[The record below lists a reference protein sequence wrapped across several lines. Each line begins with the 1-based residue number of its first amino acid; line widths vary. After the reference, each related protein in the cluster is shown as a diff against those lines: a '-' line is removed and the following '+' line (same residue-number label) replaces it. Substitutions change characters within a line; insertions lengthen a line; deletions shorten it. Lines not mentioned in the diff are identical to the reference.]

1 MINNLNSAIYKNGVF
16 FMKTAILLN
25 KTVNLEQLNR
35 ESFQHIYEEGK
46 KGKLFCPD
54 CGASVRLYLGIMDEP
69 HFYHIQQSSR
79 MCKDKMMKQESAKIE
94 TEEYIERNGFN
105 MPVSRQIAS
114 AAVKEIESAFKKAQ
128 PAKNIPP
135 YIQESTQNPSFPDEY
150 LKSLSQAGVFLDE
163 QQAAAVSHIDGPL
176 LVLAGAGSGKT
187 RVLTTRTA
195 FMLREKDIDPKSIM
209 LVTFTAKAAA
219 EMKERLTQYPG
230 MDSRKVRQIVSGTF
244 HSLFYRILSFHNP
257 EKWSSG
263 KLLNKEWQREQIIKE
278 SSKDLKLDEKEF
290 AFDLALQQISFWKN
304 SLMIPGKVHPK
315 NDWEEQT
322 AILYQRYEQT
332 KLRKELFDFDDMLA
346 GCHSLFHEKPEI
358 LEQYQNRFHYFLIDE
373 FQDIN
378 NVQYELMKMLSD
390 KTKNVCAVGDDD
402 QSIYAFRGSDPQYL
416 LDFEKDFPGAKVITL
431 NQNYRSAHEIVSAAN
446 QIISLNK
453 HRRAKSM
460 NAQFSGKQ
468 HPFLFFP
475 YDEEEEATMI
485 MTDMQEKIE
494 EGYEPQDFAV
504 LFRTH
509 TGSRA
514 IFERL
519 ANSSLPFKLDQDA
532 ESFYDRF
539 IVRSMLAFLKL
550 SLNEDDQNA
559 LKDMLPSL
567 FVKQSVLQDIK
578 AESILQDCSMLE
590 CLKFIKTGFAFQE
603 SKLKKVIS
611 VTRSISGL
619 SPLTAIETVEKEL
632 GFQDFLKK
640 RGNEGNKMDKGSDDI
655 KDLKVAARNFQSLH
669 EFLEHT
675 EHMKA
680 MNKEI
685 KRLSRNKDNA
695 ITLST
700 IHRAK
705 GLEYNVVYVAGAV
718 EGNLPHD
725 HALEAYRSGESSPLE
740 EERRLM
746 YVAVTRARKDLYI
759 SVPEKRRGR
768 KSYASRFLAP
778 ITRSGRNKGSN

>member
-1 MINNLNSAIYKNGVF
+1 
-16 FMKTAILLN
+16 MKTAILHN

-94 TEEYIERNGFN
+94 NEEYIERNGFKI
-105 MPVSRQIAS
+105 PVSRPIAS

-135 YIQESTQNPSFPDEY
+135 YIQESTHNPSFPDEY

-195 FMLREKDIDPKSIM
+195 FMLREKDIDPTSIM

-257 EKWSSG
+257 DKWSSA

-290 AFDLALQQISFWKN
+290 AFDLALQQISYWKN
-304 SLMIPGKVHPK
+304 SLIIPGKVHPK

-322 AILYQRYEQT
+322 SILYQRYEQT
-332 KLRKELFDFDDMLA
+332 KLRRELFDFDDMLT
-346 GCHSLFHEKPEI
+346 GCHAFFLEKPEI
-358 LEQYQNRFHYFLIDE
+358 LEQYQKRFHYFLIDE

-460 NAQFSGKQ
+460 NAQFSGEQ

-485 MTDMQEKIE
+485 MTDIQEKIE
-494 EGYEPQDFAV
+494 EGYEPRDFAV

-519 ANSSLPFKLDQDA
+519 ANSSLPFRLDQDA

-550 SLNEDDQNA
+550 SVNEDDQNA

-603 SKLKKVIS
+603 SKLKKVIP

-619 SPLTAIETVEKEL
+619 SPITAIETVEKEL

-655 KDLKVAARNFQSLH
+655 KDLKVAARNFHSLH

-685 KRLSRNKDNA
+685 KRLSRNNDNA

-725 HALEAYRSGESSPLE
+725 HALEAYRSGESAPLE

-778 ITRSGRNKGSN
+778 ITRSSRNKGSN

>member
-1 MINNLNSAIYKNGVF
+1 
-16 FMKTAILLN
+16 
-25 KTVNLEQLNR
+25 
-35 ESFQHIYEEGK
+35 
-46 KGKLFCPD
+46 
-54 CGASVRLYLGIMDEP
+54 
-69 HFYHIQQSSR
+69 
-79 MCKDKMMKQESAKIE
+79 
-94 TEEYIERNGFN
+94 
-105 MPVSRQIAS
+105 
-114 AAVKEIESAFKKAQ
+114 
-128 PAKNIPP
+128 
-135 YIQESTQNPSFPDEY
+135 
-150 LKSLSQAGVFLDE
+150 
-163 QQAAAVSHIDGPL
+163 
-176 LVLAGAGSGKT
+176 
-187 RVLTTRTA
+187 
-195 FMLREKDIDPKSIM
+195 MLREKNIDPKSIM

-230 MDSRKVRQIVSGTF
+230 MDARKVRQIVSGTF

-257 EKWSSG
+257 EKWASG

-278 SSKDLKLDEKEF
+278 SSKDIKLDEKEI
-290 AFDLALQQISFWKN
+290 AFDIALQQISYWKN
-304 SLMIPGKVHPK
+304 SLIIPGKVNPK

-332 KLRKELFDFDDMLA
+332 KTKRELFDFDDMLT
-346 GCHSLFHEKPEI
+346 GCHALFLEEPEI
-358 LEQYQNRFHYFLIDE
+358 LDQYQNRFHYFLIDE

-453 HRRAKSM
+453 HRRVKSM
-460 NAQFSGKQ
+460 NAQFSGGQ

-475 YDEEEEATMI
+475 FDEEEEATMI
-485 MTDMQEKIE
+485 MTDIQEKIE
-494 EGYEPQDFAV
+494 EGYEPRDFAV

-550 SLNEDDQNA
+550 AVNEDDQNA

-578 AESILQDCSMLE
+578 AESILQDCSLLE
-590 CLKFIKTGFAFQE
+590 SLKLIKTGFAFQE
-603 SKLKKVIS
+603 SKLKKVIP
-611 VTRSISGL
+611 VTKSITGL
-619 SPLTAIETVEKEL
+619 SPITAIETVEKEL
-632 GFQDFLKK
+632 GFQDFIKK

-675 EHMKA
+675 EHMRA

-685 KRLSRNKDNA
+685 KRLSRNNDNA

-700 IHRAK
+700 IHRSK

-725 HALEAYRSGESSPLE
+725 HALEAYRSGESAPLE

-768 KSYASRFLAP
+768 KAYASRFLAP
-778 ITRSGRNKGSN
+778 ITRSGRNKGGK

>member
-1 MINNLNSAIYKNGVF
+1 
-16 FMKTAILLN
+16 MKTAKLHN
-25 KTVNLEQLNR
+25 KTVNLEHLNR

-46 KGKLFCPD
+46 KGKLCCPD
-54 CGASVRLYLGIMDEP
+54 CGASVRLYLGILDEP

-79 MCKDKMMKQESAKIE
+79 TCKDIILNPESVQTE
-94 TEEYIERNGFN
+94 TEEYIERNGFKI
-105 MPVSRQIAS
+105 PVSRSIAS

-128 PAKNIPP
+128 PVKNIPL
-135 YIQESTQNPSFPDEY
+135 YIQEGTASPSFPDEY
-150 LKSLSQAGVFLDE
+150 LKSLSQAGVFLDKK
-163 QQAAAVSHIDGPL
+163 QAAAVSHLDGPL

-195 FMLREKDIDPKSIM
+195 FMLREKNIDPKSIM

-219 EMKERLTQYPG
+219 EMKERLTHYPG
-230 MDSRKVRQIVSGTF
+230 MDARKVRQIVSGTF

-263 KLLNKEWQREQIIKE
+263 RLLNKEWQREQIIKE

-290 AFDLALQQISFWKN
+290 AFDIALQQISYWKN
-304 SLMIPGKVHPK
+304 SLIIPGKVNPK

-332 KLRKELFDFDDMLA
+332 KTKRELFDFDDMLT
-346 GCHSLFHEKPEI
+346 GCHALFIEEPEI

-378 NVQYELMKMLSD
+378 NVQYELIKMLSD

-416 LDFEKDFPGAKVITL
+416 LDFEKDFPDAKVITL

-453 HRRAKSM
+453 YRRPKSM
-460 NAQFSGKQ
+460 SAQFSGGQ
-468 HPFLFFP
+468 QPFLFFP

-485 MTDMQEKIE
+485 LTDIQEKVE
-494 EGYEPQDFAV
+494 DGYEPRDFAV

-550 SLNEDDQNA
+550 SINEDDQNA

-567 FVKQSVLQDIK
+567 FIKQSVLQDIK
-578 AESILQDCSMLE
+578 AESILQDCSLLE
-590 CLKFIKTGFAFQE
+590 SLKFIKTGFAFQE
-603 SKLKKVIS
+603 SKLKKVIP
-611 VTRSISGL
+611 VTRSITGI
-619 SPLTAIETVEKEL
+619 SPITAIETVEKEL
-632 GFQDFLKK
+632 GFQDFIKK

-685 KRLSRNKDNA
+685 KRLSRNNDNA

-705 GLEYNVVYVAGAV
+705 GLEYNVVYVAGAA

-725 HALEAYRSGESSPLE
+725 HALEAYRSGESAPLE

-768 KSYASRFLAP
+768 KAYPSRFLAP
-778 ITRSGRNKGSN
+778 ITRSGRNKGEK

>member
-1 MINNLNSAIYKNGVF
+1 
-16 FMKTAILLN
+16 MKTAKLHN

-46 KGKLFCPD
+46 KGKLYCPD
-54 CGASVRLYLGIMDEP
+54 CGAAVRLYLGILDEP
-69 HFYHIQQSSR
+69 HFYHIQKDSNT
-79 MCKDKMMKQESAKIE
+79 CKDMHLDPEPVMTE
-94 TEEYIERNGFN
+94 TAEYIERNGFKI
-105 MPVSRQIAS
+105 PVSRSIAT
-114 AAVKEIESAFKKAQ
+114 AEVIEAHSAFKKAQ
-128 PAKNIPP
+128 QVKNIPP
-135 YIQESTQNPSFPDEY
+135 YIQEGTDSPNFPDEY
-150 LKSLSQAGVFLDE
+150 LKSLSEAGVFLDQ
-163 QQAAAVSHIDGPL
+163 QQAAAVSHLDGPL

-195 FMLREKDIDPKSIM
+195 FMLREKNIDPKSIM

-230 MDSRKVRQIVSGTF
+230 MDARKVRQIVSGTF

-257 EKWSSG
+257 EKWASG

-278 SSKDLKLDEKEF
+278 SSRDLKLDEKEF

-304 SLMIPGKVHPK
+304 SLITPGKVHPK
-315 NDWEEQT
+315 NEWEEQA
-322 AILYQRYEQT
+322 AILYQRYEQI
-332 KLRKELFDFDDMLA
+332 KRKREIFDFDDMLT
-346 GCHSLFHEKPEI
+346 GCHALFLNEPRV

-416 LDFEKDFPGAKVITL
+416 LDFEKDFPSAKVITL
-431 NQNYRSAHEIVSAAN
+431 SQNYRSAHEIVSAAN
-446 QIISLNK
+446 QIISQNK
-453 HRRAKSM
+453 YRRPKSM
-460 NAQFSGKQ
+460 NAQFSGGQ

-485 MTDMQEKIE
+485 LTDIQEKIE
-494 EGYEPQDFAV
+494 EGYEPRDFAV

-519 ANSSLPFKLDQDA
+519 ANSSLPFKLDHDA

-550 SLNEDDQNA
+550 SLNEEDQNS
-559 LKDMLPSL
+559 LKDALPSL

-578 AESILQDCSMLE
+578 AESILQDCSLLE
-590 CLKFIKTGFAFQE
+590 SLKFIKTGFAFQE
-603 SKLKKVIS
+603 SKLKKAIPVI
-611 VTRSISGL
+611 RSISGHC
-619 SPLTAIETVEKEL
+619 PIAAIETVEKEL

-655 KDLKVAARNFQSLH
+655 KDLKVAARNFQSLK

-675 EHMKA
+675 EHMRA

-685 KRLSRNKDNA
+685 KRLNRNNDNA
-695 ITLST
+695 VTLST

-725 HALEAYRSGESSPLE
+725 HALEAYRSGESAPLE

-746 YVAVTRARKDLYI
+746 YVAVTRAKKDLYI

-768 KSYASRFLAP
+768 KAYSSRFLAP
-778 ITRSGRNKGSN
+778 ITRSSRSKGKK

>member
-1 MINNLNSAIYKNGVF
+1 
-16 FMKTAILLN
+16 MKTAILHN
-25 KTVNLEQLNR
+25 KAVNLEQLNR

-46 KGKLFCPD
+46 KGKLYCPD
-54 CGASVRLYLGIMDEP
+54 CGVSVRLYLGIMDEP

-79 MCKDKMMKQESAKIE
+79 MCKDIVTKKESATIE
-94 TEEYIERNGFN
+94 TEEYIERNGFKI
-105 MPVSRQIAS
+105 PVSRPIAS

-135 YIQESTQNPSFPDEY
+135 YIQESTHNQSFPDEY

-163 QQAAAVSHIDGPL
+163 QQAAAVSHINGPL

-195 FMLREKDIDPKSIM
+195 FMLREKNIDPKSIM

-219 EMKERLTQYPG
+219 EMKERLIQYPG

-257 EKWSSG
+257 GKWSSV

-290 AFDLALQQISFWKN
+290 AFDLALQQISYWKN
-304 SLMIPGKVHPK
+304 SLIGPGKVHPK

-332 KLRKELFDFDDMLA
+332 KLRRELFDFDDMLT
-346 GCHSLFHEKPEI
+346 GCHALFHEKPEI

-460 NAQFSGKQ
+460 NAQFSGGQ

-475 YDEEEEATMI
+475 FDEEEEATMI
-485 MTDMQEKIE
+485 MTDIQEKIE
-494 EGYEPQDFAV
+494 EGYEPRDFAV

-619 SPLTAIETVEKEL
+619 SPITAFETVEKEL

-655 KDLKVAARNFQSLH
+655 KDLKVAARNFESLH

-675 EHMKA
+675 EHMRA

-685 KRLSRNKDNA
+685 KRLSRNNDNA

-725 HALEAYRSGESSPLE
+725 HALEAYRSGESAPLE

-768 KSYASRFLAP
+768 KAYASRFIAP
-778 ITRSGRNKGSN
+778 ITRSGRNKDGK

>member
-1 MINNLNSAIYKNGVF
+1 M
-16 FMKTAILLN
+16 
-25 KTVNLEQLNR
+25 
-35 ESFQHIYEEGK
+35 
-46 KGKLFCPD
+46 
-54 CGASVRLYLGIMDEP
+54 
-69 HFYHIQQSSR
+69 
-79 MCKDKMMKQESAKIE
+79 
-94 TEEYIERNGFN
+94 
-105 MPVSRQIAS
+105 
-114 AAVKEIESAFKKAQ
+114 
-128 PAKNIPP
+128 
-135 YIQESTQNPSFPDEY
+135 
-150 LKSLSQAGVFLDE
+150 
-163 QQAAAVSHIDGPL
+163 
-176 LVLAGAGSGKT
+176 
-187 RVLTTRTA
+187 LT
-195 FMLREKDIDPKSIM
+195 
-209 LVTFTAKAAA
+209 
-219 EMKERLTQYPG
+219 
-230 MDSRKVRQIVSGTF
+230 
-244 HSLFYRILSFHNP
+244 
-257 EKWSSG
+257 
-263 KLLNKEWQREQIIKE
+263 
-278 SSKDLKLDEKEF
+278 
-290 AFDLALQQISFWKN
+290 
-304 SLMIPGKVHPK
+304 
-315 NDWEEQT
+315 
-322 AILYQRYEQT
+322 
-332 KLRKELFDFDDMLA
+332 
-346 GCHSLFHEKPEI
+346 GCHAFFLEEPEV

-431 NQNYRSAHEIVSAAN
+431 SQNYRSAHEIVSAAN
-446 QIISLNK
+446 QIISQNK
-453 HRRAKSM
+453 FRRPKSM
-460 NAQFSGKQ
+460 NAQFSGEQ

-485 MTDMQEKIE
+485 LTDIQEKIE
-494 EGYEPQDFAV
+494 EGYHPRDFAV

-550 SLNEDDQNA
+550 SVNEDDQNS
-559 LKDMLPSL
+559 LKDALPSL
-567 FVKQSVLQDIK
+567 FIKQSVLQDIK
-578 AESILQDCSMLE
+578 AESILQDCSLLE
-590 CLKFIKTGFAFQE
+590 SLKFIKTGFAFQE
-603 SKLKKVIS
+603 SKLKKVIP
-611 VTRSISGL
+611 VVRSISRL
-619 SPLTAIETVEKEL
+619 SPIIAIETVEKEL
-632 GFQDFLKK
+632 GFQDFIKK

-655 KDLKVAARNFQSLH
+655 KDLKVAARNFESLK

-675 EHMKA
+675 EHMRA

-685 KRLSRNKDNA
+685 KRLSRNNDNA

-725 HALEAYRSGESSPLE
+725 HALEAYRSGESAPLE

-746 YVAVTRARKDLYI
+746 YVAVTRARRVLYI

-768 KSYASRFLAP
+768 KAYSSRFLAP
-778 ITRSGRNKGSN
+778 ITRGGRSKGKK